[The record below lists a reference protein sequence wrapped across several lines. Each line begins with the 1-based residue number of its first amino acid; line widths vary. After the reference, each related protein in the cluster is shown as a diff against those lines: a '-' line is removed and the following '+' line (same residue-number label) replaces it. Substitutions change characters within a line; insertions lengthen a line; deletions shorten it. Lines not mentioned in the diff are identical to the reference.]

1 MADIVELQNAYEAIL
16 LRNFR
21 GQIDR
26 EQRNAEIE
34 AVDASPL
41 AARADLEA
49 APRPARQGGETCGR
63 DHGRGLLFAKQRQVA
78 VMKTFRQL

>member
-41 AARADLEA
+41 AAGLTLRQRHALLDKAVKRAAGIMDEVYFS
-49 APRPARQGGETCGR
+49 PSSGR
-63 DHGRGLLFAKQRQVA
+63 WQ
-78 VMKTFRQL
+78 